1 MELMN
6 GLGLGF
12 ATAFTPENLVFC
24 FIGTVLG
31 TLIGVLPGLGTL
43 ATVAML
49 LPLTFHL
56 PPTGALIML
65 AGIFYGSQ
73 YGGSTTAILVNI
85 PGESSSV
92 VTCLDGHAMAKNGR
106 AGAALAIAAIG
117 SFVAGCIAT
126 LLIAVCGPF
135 IAQVA
140 QRFSAPEYFSL
151 MVFGLVSA
159 VILAHGSVFKAILMV
174 LIGLLLG
181 LVGTDINTGVPR
193 FTFGLTFLDDGIPFI
208 ALATGLFG
216 ITEVIANAGARK
228 RDQSISTVGSL
239 RPTREEFRRAFPA
252 MLRGSGL
259 GSILGVLPG
268 GGALLSSF
276 ASYTLEKKISK
287 TPAEFGNGAVA
298 GVAGP
303 EAANNAGAQ
312 MSFVPMLTLGIP
324 SNAVMALMIGAMM
337 VHGIVPGPMV
347 VHNQPTL
354 FWGLIASMW
363 LGNLMLLIIN
373 LPLIGIWVRFLSI
386 PYRFLYPAIIVL
398 CCVGVYSENNSG
410 LDVMM
415 TAIFAAFGYL
425 LLKLRC
431 EPAPLLLGFILGP
444 MMEENF
450 RRAMVLSRGDPGV
463 FVTSPVSLVLLVCA
477 VLLAISVAAPSIR
490 RKRELAFTED

>member
-1 MELMN
+1 
-6 GLGLGF
+6 
-12 ATAFTPENLVFC
+12 
-24 FIGTVLG
+24 
-31 TLIGVLPGLGTL
+31 
-43 ATVAML
+43 
-49 LPLTFHL
+49 
-56 PPTGALIML
+56 
-65 AGIFYGSQ
+65 
-73 YGGSTTAILVNI
+73 
-85 PGESSSV
+85 
-92 VTCLDGHAMAKNGR
+92 
-106 AGAALAIAAIG
+106 
-117 SFVAGCIAT
+117 
-126 LLIAVCGPF
+126 
-135 IAQVA
+135 
-140 QRFSAPEYFSL
+140 
-151 MVFGLVSA
+151 
-159 VILAHGSVFKAILMV
+159 
-174 LIGLLLG
+174 
-181 LVGTDINTGVPR
+181 
-193 FTFGLTFLDDGIPFI
+193 
-208 ALATGLFG
+208 
-216 ITEVIANAGARK
+216 
-228 RDQSISTVGSL
+228 
-239 RPTREEFRRAFPA
+239 

-287 TPAEFGNGAVA
+287 TPADFGNGAVA

-386 PYRFLYPAIIVL
+386 PYRLLYPAIIVL

-410 LDVMM
+410 LDVVM
-415 TAIFAAFGYL
+415 TAVFAAFGYL

-444 MMEENF
+444 MMEENL
-450 RRAMVLSRGDPGV
+450 RRALLLSRGDWST
-463 FVTSPVSLVLLVCA
+463 FVSRPLSAGLLVA
-477 VLLAISVAAPSIR
+477 ALLLIVVVALPSIR
-490 RKRELAFTED
+490 SKREIAFQEEA